1 MESRFTTFCEKLW
14 RTLASI
20 PRENLEPEKL
30 GNLSKLLSQ
39 HPATQQRIANDLVNL
54 LNSGR
59 NSGAD
64 KEAFANFA
72 TYFSHLDLSDK
83 QMDEVNKKVFVLPI
97 NLLGQSLL
105 LHDIRNSAPK
115 LIKALRQSLGEGP
128 VITNLE
134 CVVNDGTVQ
143 DIRGEDHH
151 SHIVKPEVL
160 DSLREAFGPGTL
172 YALAANHASD
182 GGQAGIECTKREMK
196 KRGMVSAGTGTSAEE
211 AVGGSIL
218 TDSATGLK
226 VALVSAASGA
236 LDYATRANTIAGV
249 GDGAVLNAIELDG
262 KDEPSKLAPLNQAQ
276 VENNINAVK
285 AAAKQ
290 ADLVVFCYHDHCSE
304 NKEESKS
311 EAELPERLKAFAH
324 RIIDAGATVFL
335 GHGPAVLQP
344 KVAYHNGLIDYGA
357 GNAFFQPRGEL
368 SKTKAAWESAIHK
381 VNIVVCAGT
390 VIMGERSEIR
400 LELTHGN
407 SRPEMNGIPVV
418 VEGKK
423 SSLSQPILR

>member
-1 MESRFTTFCEKLW
+1 
-14 RTLASI
+14 
-20 PRENLEPEKL
+20 
-30 GNLSKLLSQ
+30 
-39 HPATQQRIANDLVNL
+39 
-54 LNSGR
+54 
-59 NSGAD
+59 
-64 KEAFANFA
+64 
-72 TYFSHLDLSDK
+72 
-83 QMDEVNKKVFVLPI
+83 
-97 NLLGQSLL
+97 
-105 LHDIRNSAPK
+105 
-115 LIKALRQSLGEGP
+115 
-128 VITNLE
+128 
-134 CVVNDGTVQ
+134 
-143 DIRGEDHH
+143 
-151 SHIVKPEVL
+151 
-160 DSLREAFGPGTL
+160 
-172 YALAANHASD
+172 
-182 GGQAGIECTKREMK
+182 
-196 KRGMVSAGTGTSAEE
+196 
-211 AVGGSIL
+211 
-218 TDSATGLK
+218 
-226 VALVSAASGA
+226 VSAASGA